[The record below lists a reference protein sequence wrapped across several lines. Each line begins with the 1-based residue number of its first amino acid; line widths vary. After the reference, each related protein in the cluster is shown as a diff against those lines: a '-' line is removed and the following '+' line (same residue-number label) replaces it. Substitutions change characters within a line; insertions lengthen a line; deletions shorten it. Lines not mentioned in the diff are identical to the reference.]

1 MQGIASSSRICFNL
15 SFFFFFFFF
24 CFLLPRVLTSLPEP
38 NQEKSTALPFVPP
51 DDTRVIY
58 IYEGAKYTGK
68 EIDGEAVIDL
78 LSHHMGTTP
87 FHPQTDRSHF
97 PSSDLF
103 SKPRAA
109 LSIII
114 PAVNIA
120 NVKKQ
125 FNLKV
130 LGQDGIIINHASRV
144 LYPFVAEVTDRGIKA
159 NYAHMMSELFSGK
172 SMTLSLS
179 ADSQVASSL
188 SAVNLNT
195 INPSWNNDAYSWNPQ
210 EAYVDSLMGRLPSEW
225 MVSKTNLVNGK
236 LLSTDMQRIFGPENK
251 YLSVEYHPQSK
262 MLTVKATDSHIRTS
276 QTNFD
281 LSQKEDLEFIVEV
294 EMALRLGLAQNNNYL
309 TKLVNDHVPDFYS
322 IAFSSLIPLHNKYF
336 NNKNDGLDKYTAAL
350 LIVDALV
357 DELITSLQKMY
368 NDNLLAQILIVHPS
382 IFTNTFNLASNQ
394 PGSIKSSVVDKL
406 FSSPTSLLSSSLS
419 PTITPTP
426 TTTVT
431 PTLTPT
437 LTPTPTLSPSPSL
450 SPINSSPNFTADD
463 VANFQIILWMLI
475 FLLFM
480 TLLIV
485 YSLCYMNA
493 GTDSLLYRTTHHPKQ
508 Q

>member
-1 MQGIASSSRICFNL
+1 MQGIASSSCICLKL
-15 SFFFFFFFF
+15 SFFFFFFLFP
-24 CFLLPRVLTSLPEP
+24 LVLTSLSEAA
-38 NQEKSTALPFVPP
+38 NQKQSTNALPFLKP
-51 DDTRVIY
+51 DDTRVLY
-58 IYEGAKYTGK
+58 IYEGETFRGK
-68 EIDGEAVIDL
+68 EIEGEAVVDL

-87 FHPQTDRSHF
+87 FHPQTDRSLF

-109 LSIII
+109 VSIIL
-114 PAVNIA
+114 PAVNIDDI
-120 NVKKQ
+120 KKQ

-130 LGQDGIIINHASRV
+130 LGQDSIIVNHASLV
-144 LYPFVAEVTDRGIKA
+144 LYPFVAEVRDRGVKA

-179 ADSQVASSL
+179 ADSQVAVSL

-236 LLSTDMQRIFGPENK
+236 LLSTDMQKIFGPENK
-251 YLSVEYHPQSK
+251 HLSVEYHPQSK
-262 MLTVKATDSHIRTS
+262 MLTVEATDSHTRTS

-294 EMALRLGLAQNNNYL
+294 EMALRLGFVHNNNYL
-309 TKLVNDHVPDFYS
+309 AKLVNDPVPDFYS
-322 IAFSSLIPLHNKYF
+322 IAFSSLIPLQNKYF

-368 NDNLLAQILIVHPS
+368 DDNLLVQILIVHPS
-382 IFTNTFNLASNQ
+382 IFTNTFNLANNQ
-394 PGSIKSSVVDKL
+394 PGSIKSSVVDKREL
-406 FSSPTSLLSSSLS
+406 DLTSSPTSSSLS
-419 PTITPTP
+419 PSTSVSVTPSTSLSPSTSPTP
-426 TTTVT
+426 STS
-431 PTLTPT
+431 P
-437 LTPTPTLSPSPSL
+437 SPSPSL
-450 SPINSSPNFTADD
+450 SPISSPNFTADD